1 MLLTVTD
8 EMRNGPFRSVIRPI
22 AQCEMGRIAPQ
33 NRPFYSVL
41 YINTLQIQD
50 IHTSA
55 DGITYEKDAPPTTDG
70 MPQSVTSKRYSPD
83 CKV

>member
-1 MLLTVTD
+1 MSLTATVEIQND
-8 EMRNGPFRSVIRPI
+8 PFRSVIRPI
-22 AQCEMGRIAPQ
+22 SQCEMGRIAPQ

-50 IHTSA
+50 INTSA
-55 DGITYEKDAPPTTDG
+55 DGITYEKDASPMADG